1 MTAMKRLHIL
11 LLLIVTPF
19 AATYPQD
26 IPPCSAE
33 DTLCN
38 RADDSLVADTSLCTT
53 LSPEP
58 LPWPLNITSGID
70 SLLKNE
76 MFETSMMGIEVY
88 DLTDDS
94 VVYRYNERQLMRPA
108 STMKMIVAVAALDRL
123 GGSFRFNTSLYYTGT
138 IDDGTLL
145 GDVYC
150 KGGMDPLF
158 NSDDMNAFI
167 ESLRKMGIDSISGN
181 IYADLSMK
189 DTLLRGEGWC
199 WDDDNPVLTPLLVSG
214 KDNFMKRFVSKLDDV
229 GISLAGD
236 TLKGVTLDSACCLCT
251 RFHTIDQVLMPMMKK
266 SDNLFAEALFYQL
279 ASDTGKKQATAKDAR
294 SVINRLINK
303 VGLRADDYYIA
314 DGSGLSLY
322 NYVSPHLEVALL
334 RYAYVNRNIYT
345 HLLSSMPLA
354 GADGTLAKR
363 MRGSYAQY
371 NVRAK
376 TGTVEGVSALAGYAT
391 AANGHKLCF
400 AIINTGI
407 RRASAGRRF
416 QDRVCEILCK
426 P

>member
-1 MTAMKRLHIL
+1 MKRVRVL
-11 LLLIVTPF
+11 LLLVVLPF
-19 AATYPQD
+19 AIAYPSESQACD
-26 IPPCSAE
+26 
-33 DTLCN
+33 
-38 RADDSLVADTSLCTT
+38 VADTLRNQAKDSLIADSSLCDVCQ
-53 LSPEP
+53 PEP
-58 LPWPLNITSGID
+58 LPWPRNITSGID
-70 SLLKNE
+70 SLLKSD
-76 MFETSMMGIEVY
+76 MFETSMVGMEVY

-94 VVYRYNERQLMRPA
+94 VIYCYNERQRMRPA

-123 GGSFRFNTSLYYTGT
+123 GGSFRFNTSLYYTGSV
-138 IDDGTLL
+138 DDGTLL

-150 KGGMDPLF
+150 EGGMDPLF
-158 NSDDMNAFI
+158 NGDDMNAFV
-167 ESLRKMGIDSISGN
+167 ESLRKAGIDSISGN
-181 IYADLSMK
+181 VYADLSMK
-189 DTLLRGEGWC
+189 DTLRRGEGWC

-214 KDNFMKRFVSKLDDV
+214 KDNFMKRFTSKLNEA

-236 TLKGVTLDSACCLCT
+236 TLEGITPDSAYHICT

-279 ASDTGKKQATAKDAR
+279 GADTGKKRVSAGEAR
-294 SVINRLINK
+294 NVVNRLINK
-303 VGLRADDYYIA
+303 VGLSARDYYIA

-334 RYAYVNRNIYT
+334 RYAYANRNIYA
-345 HLLSSMPLA
+345 HLFSSMPLA

-363 MRGSYAQY
+363 MREGYAQY

-400 AIINTGI
+400 AIINMGI
-407 RRASAGRRF
+407 RRAAIGRRF

>member
-1 MTAMKRLHIL
+1 MKRVRIL
-11 LLLIVTPF
+11 FLFIVLPF
-19 AATYPQD
+19 ATAYPTYSRICD
-26 IPPCSAE
+26 TE
-33 DTLCN
+33 DTLLIQ
-38 RADDSLVADTSLCTT
+38 AGDSLIVDSLLCSTH
-53 LSPEP
+53 SSEP
-58 LPWPLNITSGID
+58 LPWPHNITSEID
-70 SLLKNE
+70 SLMKSD
-76 MFETSMMGIEVY
+76 MFETSMVGIEVY

-94 VVYRYNERQLMRPA
+94 VIYQYNERQRMRPA
-108 STMKMIVAVAALDRL
+108 STMKMIVAVAAIDRL
-123 GGSFRFNTSLYYTGT
+123 GGSFRFNTSLYYTGSV
-138 IDDGTLL
+138 DDGTLL

-167 ESLRKMGIDSISGN
+167 ESLRKTGIDSISGN

-189 DTLLRGEGWC
+189 DTLRCGEGWC

-214 KDNFMKRFVSKLDDV
+214 KDNFMKRFISKLSEA
-229 GISLAGD
+229 GIPLAGD
-236 TLKGVTLDSACCLCT
+236 TLKGVTPDSAYQICT
-251 RFHTIDQVLMPMMKK
+251 RFHTIDQVLVPMMKK

-279 ASDTGKKQATAKDAR
+279 GADTGKRWVSAKESR
-294 SVINRLINK
+294 GVVNRLIDK
-303 VGLRADDYYIA
+303 VGLSASDYYIA

-334 RYAYVNRNIYT
+334 RHAYVNRNIYT

-400 AIINTGI
+400 AIINMGI

-416 QDRVCEILCK
+416 QDRVCEILCR